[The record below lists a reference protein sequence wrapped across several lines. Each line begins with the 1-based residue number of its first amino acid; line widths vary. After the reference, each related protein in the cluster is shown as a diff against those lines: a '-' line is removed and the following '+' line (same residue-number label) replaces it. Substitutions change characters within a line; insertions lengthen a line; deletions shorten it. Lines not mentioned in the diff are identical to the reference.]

1 MSAPLLADGFEDA
14 ILGLGSWPCGQ
25 GPQDV
30 VVYDLDKCALILM
43 ARDGMTDDEAYEFL
57 AFNTTGAWMGERTPL
72 FVRRMNLDDIDAIDW
87 SEYGRE
93 GIDE

>member
-1 MSAPLLADGFEDA
+1 MNAPLLADGFEDA
-14 ILGLGSWPCGQ
+14 ILGLASWGYGQ

-30 VVYDLDKCALILM
+30 VVYDLHKCAMILM

-57 AFNTTGAWMGERTPL
+57 EFNTTSSWIGERTPL
-72 FVRRMNLDDIDAIDW
+72 FVRRMNLEDINAMDW
-87 SEYGRE
+87 SEYDRG